1 MVVPP
6 STSQTFGTLLVA
18 SNGWLSVSSQIMNVT
33 GNATVQA
40 GGGIIADGTGYASG
54 QGPGA
59 GRYST
64 SSGSTIGGGGGYG
77 GYGAAG
83 GAPTN
88 YPAYGGMTYGSV
100 LTPTQA
106 GSGGGGYP
114 ILQTNQ
120 RRWRRRRSREPYGDG
135 PAASRRADLGGG
147 LAGAGASAGGG
158 SGGGINLNVGT
169 LAGSGV
175 ISANGGMG
183 NYLGGGGGGGRI
195 AIVCSQSSFS
205 GLISA
210 YGGGGYAVGGAG
222 TIYTA
227 VNQSGGWPR
236 PD

>member
-1 MVVPP
+1 M
-6 STSQTFGTLLVA
+6 
-18 SNGWLSVSSQIMNVT
+18 SSQIINVT

-59 GRYST
+59 GRYLIL
-64 SSGSTIGGGGGYG
+64 SSGSVIGGGGGYG

-88 YPAYGGMTYGSV
+88 YPAYGGMTYGS
-100 LTPTQA
+100 LAAPAQA
-106 GSGGGGYP
+106 GSGGGGFTP
-114 ILQTNQ
+114 IQGPSSAGGTGGGVVNLTVTGLLQV
-120 RRWRRRRSREPYGDG
+120 DG
-135 PAASRRADLGGG
+135 RISAAG
-147 LAGAGASAGGG
+147 LAGLGASAGGG

-169 LAGSGV
+169 LAGSGA

-195 AIVCSQSSFS
+195 AIVYYQSSFS

-210 YGGGGYAVGGAG
+210 YGGGGYAPGGAG
-222 TIYTA
+222 TIYTRRTTSPAA
-227 VNQSGGWPR
+227 VAWS
-236 PD
+236 